1 MANQPVRTLPPAGA
15 IQDEREIEAVLAVLR
30 SGDLNIGEN
39 VARFEDEVSTVLGKE
54 LGVMVNSG
62 SSALL
67 LGIGLLDLEP
77 GDEIITSV
85 LTFSTDVSS
94 IVQLGLVP
102 VFVDVEPT
110 LSRST

>member
-1 MANQPVRTLPPAGA
+1 
-15 IQDEREIEAVLAVLR
+15 VLR
-30 SGDLNIGEN
+30 SGNLNIGDN
-39 VARFEDEVSTVLGKE
+39 VARFEDEVSTILGKE

-85 LTFSTDVSS
+85 LTFSTTSA
-94 IVQLGLVP
+94 
-102 VFVDVEPT
+102 
-110 LSRST
+110 